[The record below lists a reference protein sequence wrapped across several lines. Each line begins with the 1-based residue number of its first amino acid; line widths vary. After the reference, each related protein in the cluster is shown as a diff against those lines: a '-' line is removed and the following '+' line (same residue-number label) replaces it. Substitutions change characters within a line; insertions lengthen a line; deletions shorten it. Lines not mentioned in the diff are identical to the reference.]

1 MNHEDNLFDF
11 YAGLAMLGMI
21 MRGEPSGLIPTAA
34 FAYAEDMLAAR
45 EEPEPEPQGIAA
57 IHKPKRKYVRKN
69 AD

>member
-1 MNHEDNLFDF
+1 MSHEDNLFDF

-45 EEPEPEPQGIAA
+45 DEPELQGIAA

>member
-21 MRGEPSGLIPTAA
+21 MRGDPREKLAEEA
-34 FAYAEDMLAAR
+34 FGYAEDMLAAR
-45 EEPEPEPQGIAA
+45 DAEPELQGIAA
-57 IHKPKRKYVRKN
+57 IHKPKRKYVRKT